1 MSNPGVTTSTHL
13 SKTIFGILERYGRN
27 NTNGIFFWVIEKE
40 ESHIHI
46 GHICAYSN
54 RSCRCQWKNEIV
66 SRFPGLIKPL
76 LRPGRGAKSLKRHD
90 WSNVVIYFFYNKQQ
104 DAQVWISNTLQ
115 GLPTTTEIVRWK
127 SMQDNATMVEGT
139 PEINGY
145 NIFKE
150 QQSSST
156 NNTEVVRSRRN
167 HYGQRENKFNR
178 IYKKI
183 FTLLKAKPVTPL
195 TMITYCS
202 EFQSDMELLD
212 PSNDKKI
219 TGV

>member
-1 MSNPGVTTSTHL
+1 
-13 SKTIFGILERYGRN
+13 
-27 NTNGIFFWVIEKE
+27 
-40 ESHIHI
+40 
-46 GHICAYSN
+46 
-54 RSCRCQWKNEIV
+54 
-66 SRFPGLIKPL
+66 
-76 LRPGRGAKSLKRHD
+76 
-90 WSNVVIYFFYNKQQ
+90 
-104 DAQVWISNTLQ
+104 
-115 GLPTTTEIVRWK
+115 
-127 SMQDNATMVEGT
+127 MQDNATMVEGT

-219 TGV
+219 TASLLKFGNYINGMSLRELYNLFEEGEPIFDTSKLYYDLETSVEILNNLLIFYFDNDETEISMFLEDIVKIFDKRQPKLNTMCIYGPPVS